1 MKTAAVVVTYNR
13 LSLLK
18 ECLDAI
24 VRQTVPPDAVFVI
37 DNCSTDGTADYLA
50 TLGEPFVIISLEKNI
65 GGAGGFSRGI
75 KEAVTAGFDYVWV
88 MDDDTVPEP
97 DALTNLLKAFTVAD
111 NVGFAVSKAIWNDGQ
126 IHKMNIPTLA
136 AVKDR
141 SICFNSYSRP
151 DMPVFLV
158 KNASFVSML
167 VSAEAVLKAGLPI
180 ADFFIWADD
189 FEFSL
194 RVIKAGFLGLY
205 VDNSIVVHKTP
216 DNYFAQPQY
225 TAPENA
231 WKFYYQ
237 ARNTYYMQR
246 KYGVFGSLVSFA
258 KAVNHYRLYLRRV
271 NKRNDHKGKIF
282 MRYIRKGLIDG
293 MKFNPEIEYI
303 NPNQISKNTS
313 E

>member
-24 VRQTVPPDAVFVI
+24 RRQTTQPDAIFVI
-37 DNCSTDGTADYLA
+37 NNCSTDGTSEYLA
-50 TLGEPFVIISLEKNI
+50 TLGKPFVIINLEKNL

-88 MDDDTVPEP
+88 MDDDTVAEP
-97 DALTNLLKAFTVAD
+97 DALKNLLRAFSVAD
-111 NVGFAVSKAIWNDGQ
+111 NVGFAVSKAVWTDGQ
-126 IHKMNIPTLA
+126 THKMNIPSLVV
-136 AVKDR
+136 VKDR
-141 SICFNSYSRP
+141 SVSFNSYSRP
-151 DMPVFLV
+151 DLPVFLV
-158 KNASFVSML
+158 NNGTFVSML
-167 VSAEAVLKAGLPI
+167 ISAKAVVKAGLPI
-180 ADFFIWADD
+180 AEFFIWADD
-189 FEFSL
+189 IEFSM
-194 RVIKAGFLGLY
+194 RVIKAGFIGLY

-225 TAPENA
+225 TAPESA

-246 KYGVFGSLVSFA
+246 KYGIFGSLTSFA
-258 KAVNHYRLYLRRV
+258 KAVNRYRIYMRRV
-271 NKRNDHKGKIF
+271 GKRNDNKGKVFMSYIHKGF
-282 MRYIRKGLIDG
+282 IDG
-293 MKFNPEIEYI
+293 MKFNPQIEYI
-303 NPNQISKNTS
+303 NPDQISKKTP